1 VDDFATAAASLA
13 ELDALDV
20 DAMKLMY
27 RVETA
32 GEEFYERIASGVEN
46 AEAAEL
52 FRRNGKEEKGHAR
65 RIGRMLELKLGHPYE
80 PAGVDAEPMAVNVP
94 IPMPLEMLPFIVQGE
109 INGDVGYQRWADN
122 EPDPEVAKLLRLN
135 GREETLHSKRVEQAL
150 SLLNA

>member
-1 VDDFATAAASLA
+1 MWRHWKRAIARADFQAPA
-13 ELDALDV
+13 
-20 DAMKLMY
+20 
-27 RVETA
+27 R
-32 GEEFYERIASGVEN
+32 EES
-46 AEAAEL
+46 
-52 FRRNGKEEKGHAR
+52 FRDSAP
-65 RIGRMLELKLGHPYE
+65 L
-80 PAGVDAEPMAVNVP
+80 P

>member
-1 VDDFATAAASLA
+1 MDDFATAAASLA

-32 GEEFYERIASGVEN
+32 GEEFYERIAAGVDN

-65 RIGRMLELKLGHPYE
+65 RIGRMLELKLGQPYE
-80 PAGVDAEPMAVNVP
+80 PSGVDAEPMAVNVP

-122 EPDPEVAKLLRLN
+122 EADPEVAKLLRLN